1 MRALQ
6 GDLRAE
12 PQRGGGAQ
20 PLIMHHGAKAPK
32 ADSFFVFFLSAK
44 LTKICPYEVV
54 DSRETCLAMETVS
67 RCIVSVLI
75 FITSLTHV

>member
-32 ADSFFVFFLSAK
+32 ADSFFVFFECKADENLP
-44 LTKICPYEVV
+44 I
-54 DSRETCLAMETVS
+54 
-67 RCIVSVLI
+67 
-75 FITSLTHV
+75 